1 MTISFE
7 ISFQFLKVIS
17 SFGLFIY
24 MVMQGRIQDFK
35 LGEGCQ
41 EREKS
46 SRPVFTMC
54 GEPCTIEKG

>member
-35 LGEGCQ
+35 LGEGC
-41 EREKS
+41 
-46 SRPVFTMC
+46 T
-54 GEPCTIEKG
+54 